1 MQHSNAFKTAIAAR
15 QRQIG
20 LWLSM
25 ADGTA
30 AEICGAAGF
39 DWFLIDG
46 EHAPNDLRSILAQLR
61 ALAAFPV
68 EAVVRP
74 PIGEAWIIKQYLDA
88 GARSLLIPMVET
100 AEQATEVVSMTRYP
114 PHGIRGV
121 GARMARASLYGT
133 RPNYIVTAHDEICVL
148 VQIESVGAL
157 NQIEAIAAV
166 DGVDGLFVGPSDL
179 AASMGYAGNTAHPD
193 VQAAVEGALR
203 RIAALGKPSGI
214 ISLSPIEIA
223 HFIALDT
230 TFIAVGA
237 DAAILSAAAVGLVQ
251 QYKKSLQ

>member
-1 MQHSNAFKTAIAAR
+1 MQHTNAFKTAIAAR

-25 ADGTA
+25 ADSTA
-30 AEICGAAGF
+30 AEICAAAGF
-39 DWFLIDG
+39 DWFLVDG

-61 ALAAFPV
+61 ALAAFPA

-74 PIGEAWIIKQYLDA
+74 PVAEAWIIKQYLDA
-88 GARSLLIPMVET
+88 GARSLLVPMVET
-100 AEQATEVVSMTRYP
+100 AEHAADVVSMTRYP

-121 GARMARASLYGT
+121 GSRMARASLYGT
-133 RPNYIVTAHDEICVL
+133 RPDYIATAHEEICVL

-157 NQIEAIAAV
+157 DHIEAIAAV

-179 AASMGYAGNTAHPD
+179 AASMGHAGNPAHPE
-193 VQAAVEGALR
+193 VRAAVEDALH

-214 ISLSPIEIA
+214 ISLNPTEIA
-223 HFIALDT
+223 HLIELDT

-237 DAAILSAAAVGLVQ
+237 DAAILSAGAQALVQ
-251 QYKKSLQ
+251 KYK